1 MTRLTSLDVPYAH
14 DKIALLV
21 DLERMKR
28 ISAAFGGLVP
38 AYQKIES
45 MDSNAFCTIVAIG
58 AEKNTADV
66 EATIYEQ
73 GLPSLQEPLKR
84 YLNLL
89 CGGGKEAVE
98 GEPKKDVVA

>member
-1 MTRLTSLDVPYAH
+1 MTRLTSLDVPFAH
-14 DKIALLV
+14 DKITLKI

-28 ISAAFGGLVP
+28 ICTAFGGLVP
-38 AYQKIES
+38 AFQKIEA
-45 MDSNAFCTIVAIG
+45 MEHTAFCTIVAIG

-89 CGGGKEAVE
+89 CGGGKEAE
-98 GEPKKDVVA
+98 DVAA